1 MSGVHDLFGRPLRDL
16 RVSVT
21 DRCNMRCDYCMPAE
35 VFGPDHAFV
44 PRAEILTFEEI
55 ARVVRAAAELGAR
68 KVRLTGGEPLLRRD
82 LPALVRLLAAI
93 RGVEDL
99 ALTTNG
105 LLLAAQAEELQQAGL
120 HRVTVSLDALDEG
133 LFRRLTG
140 SSRPVGDVL
149 EGMRAAARSGL
160 GVKVNCVVQRGL
172 NEDEVLPLASLCR
185 EEGWVLRFIEFMDVG
200 NHNRWER
207 AAVVSSAVLRD
218 RLEATFGLV
227 PAEPAWRG
235 EVARRYCYADG
246 RGEVGFVSSITEPF
260 CRDCNRARLTADG
273 RLVTCLFAAG
283 GPDLRSLLRDGTD
296 DHALALFMRGIWE
309 GRADRYSELRAAL
322 PPGEHAKVEMSY
334 VGG

>member
-55 ARVVRAAAELGAR
+55 ARVVRAAAALGAR

>member
-55 ARVVRAAAELGAR
+55 VRVVRAAAGLGAR

-82 LPALVRLLAAI
+82 LPALVRLLAEVP
-93 RGVEDL
+93 GVEDL

-105 LLLAAQAEELQQAGL
+105 LLLAAQARELQQAGL
-120 HRVTVSLDALDEG
+120 HRVTVSLDALHEG

-140 SSRPVGDVL
+140 SSRRVGDVL
-149 EGMRAAARSGL
+149 EGMKAARRSGL
-160 GVKVNCVVQRGL
+160 GVKVNCVVQRGV
-172 NEDEVLPLASLCR
+172 NEDEVLPLACLCR

-207 AAVVSSAVLRD
+207 AAVVPSAVLRD
-218 RLEATFGLV
+218 RLQEAFGLV
-227 PAEPAWRG
+227 QVEPACRG
-235 EVARRYCYADG
+235 EVARRYGYADG

-260 CRDCNRARLTADG
+260 CRECNRARLTADG
-273 RLVTCLFAAG
+273 QLVTCLFAAG
-283 GPDLRSLLRDGTD
+283 GPDLRGLLRDGTD
-296 DHALALFMRGIWE
+296 DHALASFMRGVWE
-309 GRADRYSELRAAL
+309 GRSDRYSELRAAF
-322 PPGEHAKVEMSY
+322 PPGEHSKVEMSY

>member
-55 ARVVRAAAELGAR
+55 ARVVRAAAGLGAR

-82 LPALVRLLAAI
+82 LPALVRLLAEVP
-93 RGVEDL
+93 GVEDL

-105 LLLAAQAEELQQAGL
+105 LLLAAQARELQQAGL
-120 HRVTVSLDALDEG
+120 HRVTVSLDALHEG

-149 EGMRAAARSGL
+149 EGMKAARDSGL
-160 GVKVNCVVQRGL
+160 GVKVTCVVQRGV
-172 NEDEVLPLASLCR
+172 NEDEVLPLACLCR

-207 AAVVSSAVLRD
+207 AAVVPSAVLRD
-218 RLEATFGLV
+218 RLEETFGLV

-235 EVARRYCYADG
+235 EVARRYGYADG

-260 CRDCNRARLTADG
+260 CRECNRARLTADG
-273 RLVTCLFAAG
+273 QLVTCLFAAG
-283 GPDLRSLLRDGTD
+283 GPDLRGLLRDGTD
-296 DHALALFMRGIWE
+296 DHALASFMRGVWE
-309 GRADRYSELRAAL
+309 GRSDRYSELRAAL
-322 PPGEHAKVEMSY
+322 PPGEQSKVEMSY

>member
-82 LPALVRLLAAI
+82 LPALVCMLAAI

-140 SSRPVGDVL
+140 SSRPVGNVL

>member
-55 ARVVRAAAELGAR
+55 ARVVRAAAVLGAR

-82 LPALVRLLAAI
+82 LPALVRLLAVVP
-93 RGVEDL
+93 GVEDL

-105 LLLAAQAEELQQAGL
+105 LLLAAQAGELQQAGL

-140 SSRPVGDVL
+140 SSRLVGEVL
-149 EGMRAAARSGL
+149 EGMKAAQRSGL
-160 GVKVNCVVQRGL
+160 GVKVNCVVQRGV
-172 NEDEVLPLASLCR
+172 NEDEVLPLACLCR
-185 EEGWVLRFIEFMDVG
+185 EQGWVLRFIEFMDVG

-207 AAVVSSAVLRD
+207 AAVVPSAVLRD
-218 RLEATFGLV
+218 RLEDAFGLV

-235 EVARRYCYADG
+235 EVACRYFYADG

-296 DHALALFMRGIWE
+296 DHALASFMRGVWE
-309 GRADRYSELRAAL
+309 GRSDRYSELRAAL
-322 PPGEHAKVEMSY
+322 PPGEHSKVEMSY